1 MTTSIY
7 TIDGPLPR
15 LVRSRWISTLKK
27 HKKNEEREREN
38 FGTNM
43 KRKTRI
49 KEEKRVCK

>member
-15 LVRSRWISTLKK
+15 LVRSRWISTIKK
-27 HKKNEEREREN
+27 QKKNEEREN

-43 KRKTRI
+43 KRKMRI
-49 KEEKRVCK
+49 KEEKRACK